1 MQVSFIS
8 AGSGYTA
15 RAAEYTAK
23 AANIPLSFP
32 GKSAYH
38 AAQIQPWGGT
48 GRMNTSD
55 EWGALAQGRWLLFT
69 AFAGLALAVCLPLE
83 QMAYHADYTHP
94 LLFAVRW
101 AGYAIFSADLWF
113 RYRRGE
119 YRRGRHTRGWL
130 IPDWLSAIPVGPLLY
145 RAWPQAP
152 GWLLVV
158 AHLLPIVRL
167 TRVYVL
173 SRDWHQAGQTHA
185 GLRRIATTLV
195 FIALLIHWIG
205 CWQLAV
211 YEQDAAAPLALRYLR
226 AVYWTIT
233 TMTTVG
239 YGDITPDPG
248 RAQAILFTMLIMVIG
263 AGAFGFI
270 IGNIATIM
278 TNLDFAR
285 NQHLDKMQRINAFMR
300 YNDIPRELRD
310 RVHGYYAYLWQTRR
324 GFDESSVLAELPPA
338 IRMDVELHLR
348 RDIVAKVPFFRGA
361 DNNMIRAL
369 VARLK
374 PRIALPGEYL
384 IHRGEIGDSMYFIAS
399 GSVEVLG
406 PDGRTPVATLTEGS
420 FFGEIAL
427 LERQKRM
434 ADVRASDYC
443 DLYTLDTS
451 ALDEVVNEYPA
462 FGDHLRAMAEQRK
475 TSTIA
480 LPPTGD
486 KT

>member
-1 MQVSFIS
+1 
-8 AGSGYTA
+8 
-15 RAAEYTAK
+15 
-23 AANIPLSFP
+23 
-32 GKSAYH
+32 
-38 AAQIQPWGGT
+38 
-48 GRMNTSD
+48 MNTSD
-55 EWGALAQGRWLLFT
+55 GWSAWWWGRWMLVTAFT
-69 AFAGLALAVCLPLE
+69 ALALAVCLPLE

-101 AGYAIFSADLWF
+101 AGYAVFGADLCF

-119 YRRGRHTRGWL
+119 YRRGARLRGWL
-130 IPDWLSAIPVGPLLY
+130 IPDWLAALPVGPILY

-167 TRVYVL
+167 ARVYVL

-211 YEQDAAAPLALRYLR
+211 FEQDVGDPLAIRYLR
-226 AVYWTIT
+226 ASYWTIT

-239 YGDITPDPG
+239 YGDITPDHDRS
-248 RAQAILFTMLIMVIG
+248 RALLFTMLIMVIG

-285 NQHLDKMQRINAFMR
+285 NQHLDRMQRINAFMR
-300 YNDIPRELRD
+300 YNEIPRELRD
-310 RVHGYYAYLWQTRR
+310 RVQGYYAYLWQTRR
-324 GFDESSVLAELPPA
+324 GFDESSVLTELPPA

-348 RDIVAKVPFFRGA
+348 RDIVSKVPFFRGA

-369 VARLK
+369 IARLK

-384 IHRGEIGDSMYFIAS
+384 IHKGEIGDSMYFIAS

-406 PDGRTPVATLTEGS
+406 PDGQTAVATLGDGS

-443 DLYTLDTS
+443 DLYTLDTA
-451 ALDEVVNEYPA
+451 ALVEVVKEYPA

-475 TSTIA
+475 TGTISLA
-480 LPPTGD
+480 PPSES
-486 KT
+486 